1 LAAWEQKGVEVFVGK
16 ALPRAQPGGNRD
28 FQPKEIFMAANKK
41 HRNLT
46 AATSWQAGYTEPSK
60 PASKKGGK
68 YPGHQQFDSKLRSK
82 RK

>member
-1 LAAWEQKGVEVFVGK
+1 
-16 ALPRAQPGGNRD
+16 
-28 FQPKEIFMAANKK
+28 MAANKK